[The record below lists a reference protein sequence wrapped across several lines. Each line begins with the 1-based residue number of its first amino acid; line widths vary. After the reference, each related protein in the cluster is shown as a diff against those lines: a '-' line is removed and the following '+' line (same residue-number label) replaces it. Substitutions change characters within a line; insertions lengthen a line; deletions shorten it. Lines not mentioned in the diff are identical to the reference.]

1 MTTPDSRRLDLYAG
15 LSRVLGQREAD
26 TLMAYLP
33 REEAVAV
40 ATRADLAELE
50 ARLGAR
56 LDQFDRRIDMVNQRL
71 DRLFLTL
78 GAGLLAIVA
87 TLVAGTV
94 SG

>member
-1 MTTPDSRRLDLYAG
+1 
-15 LSRVLGQREAD
+15 
-26 TLMAYLP
+26 MAYLP
-33 REEAVAV
+33 REESVAV
-40 ATRADLAELE
+40 ATGADLVELE

-87 TLVAGTV
+87 TGRRHRLGMTPKGRPTLGNLGRVNPIDGATAQA
-94 SG
+94 